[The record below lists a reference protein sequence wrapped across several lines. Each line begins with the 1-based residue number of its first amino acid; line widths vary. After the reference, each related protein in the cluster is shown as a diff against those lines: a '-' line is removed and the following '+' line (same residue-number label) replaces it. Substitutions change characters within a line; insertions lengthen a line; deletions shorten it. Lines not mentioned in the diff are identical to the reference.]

1 MPLFMTKLF
10 SITDLASH
18 REFLVTCNFPTS
30 NWAGRLKQIFSSSN
44 LQHLTRFFKASTTLL
59 VSQYY
64 YLLYISTLGMMPFS
78 MYYLKHTLMYLFIT
92 KISDPK
98 SSLTVVVALF
108 PQASWLTHKKES
120 SRFITPVMSVPKPPA
135 GHFNVLFFAS
145 ASSFTGKD
153 YDALPATM
161 PLSKLFAEL
170 ENRYPGIKAKI
181 LDSCLVTVNLDYVDL
196 PGEEGAEDTMIR
208 EADEVAIIPPV
219 SSG

>member
-18 REFLVTCNFPTS
+18 CEFLVTCNFPTS
-30 NWAGRLKQIFSSSN
+30 NWAGRPKQIFSSSN
-44 LQHLTRFFKASTTLL
+44 LQHPTRFFKASTTLL
-59 VSQYY
+59 N
-64 YLLYISTLGMMPFS
+64 LLG
-78 MYYLKHTLMYLFIT
+78 FIT
-92 KISDPK
+92 
-98 SSLTVVVALF
+98 L
-108 PQASWLTHKKES
+108 
-120 SRFITPVMSVPKPPA
+120 VMSVPKPPA

-153 YDALPATM
+153 YDALPATIL
-161 PLSKLFAEL
+161 LSKLFAEL